1 MTKEGKI
8 ILVLVVT
15 AFVGWF
21 VWHTL
26 YRYENDYSSGLPV
39 KHRTARPTNE
49 VQLSTPQGQIKREIP
64 KLFNASE
71 KAAVNFSEALKPA
84 QPLSTTGSDNQEEVS
99 AVKKLKIDI
108 NGDQIKEDVIVS
120 RGPGVSDQSLKIEVL
135 KDGKKISTIR
145 GEFGIQS
152 NYKIEDIDN
161 DGKKEI
167 IVWSGVWDP
176 RMPGEE
182 GVTEQTY
189 EGHSAPHR
197 YIVATYKLI
206 RGEYY
211 LWHVYTTK
219 RKYDP
224 MFTWDQKGLPPE

>member
-1 MTKEGKI
+1 M
-8 ILVLVVT
+8 
-15 AFVGWF
+15 
-21 VWHTL
+21 
-26 YRYENDYSSGLPV
+26 
-39 KHRTARPTNE
+39 
-49 VQLSTPQGQIKREIP
+49 
-64 KLFNASE
+64 FNISE
-71 KAAVNFSEALKPA
+71 KATVNFSGAPEPA
-84 QPLSTTGSDNQEEVS
+84 QPPQQQSDNLEEVS
-99 AVKKLKIDI
+99 TIKKLKIDI
-108 NGDQIKEDVIVS
+108 DGDQIKEDIKVS

-135 KDGKKISTIR
+135 KDSKKISTIR

-206 RGEYY
+206 RGGYY